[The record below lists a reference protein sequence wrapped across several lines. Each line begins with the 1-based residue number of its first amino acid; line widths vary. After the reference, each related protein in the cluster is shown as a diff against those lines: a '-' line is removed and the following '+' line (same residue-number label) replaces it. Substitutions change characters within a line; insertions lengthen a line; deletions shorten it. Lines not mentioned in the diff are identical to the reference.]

1 MALKAS
7 RLAVLIKENKPQSPS
22 RFKAL
27 LENAYDGIVLYNVHG
42 IIQYASPS
50 VKKIG
55 GFLPIDLIGKS
66 GTSFIHPKERE
77 KARQAFFSLLTHPG
91 KSISL
96 TQRFITK
103 KGDYIWCEYTLT
115 NLLHNPD
122 VRGIASN
129 FRNIHERTLALA
141 KAAETQRLLNILSE
155 NITDGIFIGTPQKE
169 FNYVNRAFL
178 KISGY
183 KSLIDLNTIKPQQLF
198 ATQKIW
204 ENIRERTSPG
214 SIKNAEVLFTRKNGT
229 LFWGLL
235 SLSVFKNN
243 DGASFFVGS
252 VRDITKQK
260 ESDEKLRHSEDLL
273 GAISRNVREGFF
285 RSSFKK
291 MIYVNDTFVKM
302 FGYAKVDEILSI
314 SPNSIWAN
322 VKARKKLFAVLRK
335 EGYVS
340 NYEILYRRKNGETF
354 WGLMSCTLVKN
365 PKGERYLDGSVRDIT
380 RQKQAEVNLYRTQNL
395 LTSINHNISE
405 GLYRSRAGKHFIY
418 ANPAFLKMF
427 GFKSVEDLNTTTAS
441 LLYANRSQE
450 KLVRVQLLEK
460 GQVRNLQ
467 VQLKKRS
474 GQLFWGSISC
484 KRVEEDGKEYIDGA
498 IRDITREKEAE
509 LQLIDSRNFLDN
521 VMKVVAAPIFVKDSR
536 HRWVMFNDAF
546 SLFMNRKR
554 DELLLK
560 SEKDFLPTR
569 EYKEAWRVDNRVLRT
584 GEVVLNREVLTPK
597 KGDARSLLTVK
608 SRYVN
613 DRGEKFV
620 IGFITDLTEIQKVEN
635 RIVQLNANL
644 RAIMESTQ
652 ESIYALDRNYSY
664 IAFNNNHAR
673 MARLLYGTQIT
684 VGDNKLSYIK
694 GSVEEKWV
702 RSELKKAMRGKN
714 FVSVHC
720 INHAKY
726 KDRWIQTTYNPILT
740 RQHKLAGV
748 AVFVR
753 DITDITRAQRA
764 LNQSNATLRGV
775 LESTRDRII
784 ALDRDFNY
792 LLFNQAHAKVM
803 KRLTGVEIKPGDNF
817 LKILPLDLTHLARP
831 HLNKALKGKPTMIEF
846 ALADTVLE
854 ASINPILDT
863 HQVLIGVTLFIRDI
877 TQRKK
882 GEEHLKTL
890 NETLTQQ
897 NWKLA
902 AQEEKLKTTLKEL
915 SERNF
920 ELDQIM
926 YKTSHDLRS
935 PLSSILGLVNLAYID
950 TKPGNQQE
958 YLEKIE
964 GRIKKLDEFIKSMLN
979 YARVSREDLNYQPV
993 DLGELARSAVEEL
1006 EYLDNFSAV
1015 EVSIKDKSVKPC
1027 TFTGDPIRTGII
1039 LSNVISNAFKYYNPA
1054 VKSYIHV
1061 SYQVDPL
1068 RATITIKDNG
1078 IGIRKEFT
1086 GKIFNMFYRAT
1097 ELSQGSG
1104 LGMYIVK
1111 QGVERMN
1118 GSIRVNSVYGKG
1130 TSIRI
1135 TLPNHLT

>member
-7 RLAVLIKENKPQSPS
+7 RLAVLSKKNTQSAS
-22 RFKAL
+22 HFKAL
-27 LENAYDGIVLYNVHG
+27 LENAYDGIVLYDARG

-50 VKKIG
+50 VKKVG
-55 GFLPIDLIGKS
+55 GFTPLDLIGKS
-66 GTSFIHPKERE
+66 GTSFVHPKERE
-77 KARQAFFSLLTHPG
+77 KARLAFFQLLSHPG
-91 KSISL
+91 KSVSL
-96 TQRFITK
+96 TQRFVTK

-115 NLLHNPD
+115 NLLHNPA
-122 VRGIASN
+122 VRGVASN
-129 FRNIHERTLALA
+129 FRNVHERTKALA

-155 NITDGIFIGTPQKE
+155 NITDGIFVGTPQKE

-183 KSLIDLNTIKPQQLF
+183 KSLTDLNTIQPQQLF

-204 ENIRERTSPG
+204 ENIRDLTSPG
-214 SIKNAEVLFTRKNGT
+214 SIKNAEVLFKRKNGA
-229 LFWGLL
+229 LFLGLL
-235 SLSVFKNN
+235 SLTVFKNN
-243 DGASFFVGS
+243 EGASFFVGS
-252 VRDITKQK
+252 VRNISKQK
-260 ESDEKLRHSEDLL
+260 EADEKLRHSQDLL

-302 FGYAKVDEILSI
+302 FGYARVEEVLAIRPD
-314 SPNSIWAN
+314 SIWAN
-322 VKARKKLFAVLRK
+322 AKERNKLFTALRK
-335 EGYVS
+335 DGYVS
-340 NYEILYRRKNGETF
+340 NYEILYKRENGETF
-354 WGLMSCTLVKN
+354 WGLMSCTVVKGE
-365 PKGERYLDGSVRDIT
+365 KGERYLDGSVRDIT
-380 RQKQAEVNLYRTQNL
+380 EQKEAEAKLFQTQNL
-395 LTSINHNISE
+395 LTTINQNISE
-405 GLYRSRAGKHFIY
+405 GLYRSRLGKEFIY
-418 ANPAFLKMF
+418 VNPAFLKMF
-427 GFKSVEDLNTTTAS
+427 GFKSLKELNKIRAS
-441 LLYANRSQE
+441 RLYANRNQF
-450 KLVRVQLLEK
+450 KLVRQQLQEK
-460 GQVRNLQ
+460 GQIKNIQ
-467 VQLKKRS
+467 VQFKKKNN
-474 GQLFWGSISC
+474 QLFWASISS
-484 KRVEEDGKEYIDGA
+484 KLVDEGGKKYIDGA

-509 LQLIDSRNFLDN
+509 LQLIDSQNFLIN

-546 SLFMNRKR
+546 CWFMNRER
-554 DELLLK
+554 DELLGK
-560 SEKDFLPTR
+560 SEEDFLPTR
-569 EYKEAWRVDNRVLRT
+569 EFKKAWRVDNQVLRT
-584 GEVVLNREVLTPK
+584 GEVVLNREILTPK
-597 KGDARSLLTVK
+597 KGDSRSLLTVK

-620 IGFITDLTEIQKVEN
+620 IGFITDLTEIQKVED

-644 RAIMESTQ
+644 RGIMESTQ
-652 ESIYALDRNYSY
+652 ESIYALDKNYCY

-673 MARLLYGTQIT
+673 MARLLYGAQIG
-684 VGDNKLSYIK
+684 VGDNKLSYLK
-694 GSVEEKWV
+694 NSSEEKWIH
-702 RSELKKAMRGKN
+702 SELKKAMRGKN
-714 FVSVHC
+714 FVSEHR
-720 INHAKY
+720 ISHSKY
-726 KDRWIQTTYNPILT
+726 KDRWIQTTYNPITNKQNKLT
-740 RQHKLAGV
+740 GV

-784 ALDRDFNY
+784 ALDSDFNY
-792 LLFNQAHAKVM
+792 LLFNQSHAKVM
-803 KRLTGVEIKPGDNF
+803 KRLTNVELKQGDNF
-817 LKILPLDLTHLARP
+817 LKILPLDLVKVARP

-846 ALADTVLE
+846 KLMDTILE
-854 ASINPILDT
+854 ASVNPILDT
-863 HQVLIGVTLFIRDI
+863 QHVIIGVTLFIRDI

-882 GEEHLKTL
+882 GEERLKSL

-902 AQEEKLKTTLKEL
+902 TQEEKLKATLKEL

-935 PLSSILGLVNLAYID
+935 PLSSILGLVNLAYMD
-950 TKPGNQQE
+950 PKPGHQRE

-993 DLGELARSAVEEL
+993 DLGKLARNCVEEL

-1015 EVSIKDKSVKPC
+1015 EVTITDETIKACPFNS
-1027 TFTGDPIRTGII
+1027 DPIRAGII

-1054 VKSYIHV
+1054 EKSYIHI
-1061 SYQVDPL
+1061 SYKVDPL
-1068 RATITIKDNG
+1068 QAIITIKDNG
-1078 IGIRKEFT
+1078 IGIKKEFT

-1097 ELSQGSG
+1097 ETSQGSG

-1135 TLPNHLT
+1135 TLPNH